1 MKRLLAVLLSLLVAL
16 PAAYAQERKTF
27 PQAELDQML
36 APVALYPDPLLS
48 QVLMASTYPL
58 EIVEAARWA
67 RANPGLQGD
76 EAVRAVADKDWDP
89 SVKSLLAFPDLLARM
104 DEQLDWTRRLG
115 DAFLAQE
122 EQVMAT
128 VQQLRQRAQASGN
141 LAPDERQRVVSEGGT
156 IAIEPANPQV
166 VYVPYYDPHVVYG
179 PWWWSA
185 YPPVAWAPWPG
196 YAVVRPG
203 FWWGVGIGITTG
215 FFYGGFDWHHGHV
228 KVVHAHNYYVKPAYP
243 HRYAGHKPV
252 QPGRWQHDNW
262 HRRGVGQR
270 YDVRRAEH
278 RSQPMP
284 PAFRTASPQHQQPRF
299 DKRDDRR
306 GDARPDHRQQQPRGE
321 APQHQ
326 QPRFDKR
333 DERRGDARPDHRQQQ
348 PRGEAPQRQQ
358 PRVEAPQHRPQPR
371 VEAPQRQ
378 QPRVEAPQHRPQPRV
393 EAPHRMQPRM
403 EAPQRSQPRLETHRP
418 QSQPRMETRGGGGR
432 GGDHG
437 GRGNGRG

>member
-58 EIVEAARWA
+58 EIVEAARWS

-76 EAVRAVADKDWDP
+76 EAVRAVAEKDWDP

-122 EQVMAT
+122 EQVMDT
-128 VQQLRQRAQASGN
+128 VQQLRKRAQASGN
-141 LAPDERQRVVSEGGT
+141 LAPDERQRVVTEGDT

-166 VYVPYYDPHVVYG
+166 VYVPYYDPYVVYG

-185 YPPVAWAPWPG
+185 YPPVVWAPWPG
-196 YAVVRPG
+196 YAVASPG
-203 FWWGVGIGITTG
+203 FWWGVGIGISTG

-228 KVVHAHNYYVKPAYP
+228 KVVHSNNHYVKPAY
-243 HRYAGHKPV
+243 HRQHAYGHKPV

-270 YDVRRAEH
+270 YDQRRAEH
-278 RSQPMP
+278 RAQPMP

-306 GDARPDHRQQQPRGE
+306 GDARPDYRPQQPR
-321 APQHQ
+321 ADKPQHGP
-326 QPRFDKR
+326 QPRAEK
-333 DERRGDARPDHRQQQ
+333 PQQGPQHGAQ
-348 PRGEAPQRQQ
+348 PRAEI
-358 PRVEAPQHRPQPR
+358 PQHRP
-371 VEAPQRQ
+371 
-378 QPRVEAPQHRPQPRV
+378 
-393 EAPHRMQPRM
+393 QPRM
-403 EAPQRSQPRLETHRP
+403 EAPQRGPQPRMEAPHRPQPRMEAPHRAQPRMEAHRP
-418 QSQPRMETRGGGGR
+418 QSQPRMETRGGGGGF
-432 GGDHG
+432 GGG
-437 GRGNGRG
+437 GRGGEGGGRGHGRS